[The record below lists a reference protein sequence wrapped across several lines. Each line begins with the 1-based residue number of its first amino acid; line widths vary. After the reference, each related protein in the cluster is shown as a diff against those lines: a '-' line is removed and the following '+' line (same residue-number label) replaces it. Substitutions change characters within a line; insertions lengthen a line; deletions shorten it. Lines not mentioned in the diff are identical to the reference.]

1 MAPLE
6 SDGEMSDS
14 QQLAPP
20 RILIVE
26 DDAEMVELMQNMLA
40 LVRCEVRVAH
50 SGEQALSLLHEE
62 AGTGREIDL
71 VLLDIMVPG
80 MDGYEVIA
88 RVKADP
94 ALRNTSIIM
103 TTALD
108 SVNDKTLGL
117 GLGADDYLTK
127 PFDPQELLARIDA
140 VMRIRRSEQALRRRN
155 QELSALIEINRMV
168 TSSLELGEVL
178 EATIQGIRE
187 ILHVEAGSLV
197 MVDEET
203 GGLVLC
209 QSSNPER
216 GWITGRTIQPGE
228 GIVGYVVQSGECKL
242 VNNVERDPHF
252 LAEVDEE
259 IGFTARTILC
269 VPLTIRDRVVGAI
282 EVTNKIDGAF
292 TDQDQE
298 LLQAMAASVAVAL
311 DNANLYS
318 ELAEFAKEVERSQA
332 QLVQAEK
339 MAAIGRL
346 AASIAHEIN
355 NPLQSIHNSLHLSL
369 HKGLD
374 ADKRLQYLG
383 MAQSEVQ
390 RLIEIVQRML
400 DFYRPSRG
408 SAAPTDVNDIVEN
421 VLALASK
428 RLQHGHVCVRT
439 QLSPDLALVPVV
451 SDQITQVFLN
461 IVINAI
467 EAMPSGGELQVETML
482 SDDGE
487 WVLVCFRDTGVG
499 MSSEQVANL
508 FEPFYTTK
516 SNGTGLGLAISYG
529 IVERHDGVIEV
540 SSQSDEGA
548 TFVVK
553 LPVCERKSESEA
565 EGGVASE
572 TVRTLDVRPM
582 DSERER

>member
-1 MAPLE
+1 MN
-6 SDGEMSDS
+6 DS
-14 QQLAPP
+14 QQMASPH
-20 RILIVE
+20 ILIVE

-40 LVRCEVRVAH
+40 LVHCQVQAAY
-50 SGEQALSLLHEE
+50 SGEEALSLLRLE
-62 AGTGREIDL
+62 AAAGREIDL

-94 ALRNTSIIM
+94 VLRNTSIIM

-108 SVNDKTLGL
+108 SISDKTLGL

-168 TSSLELGEVL
+168 TSSLEFDEVL
-178 EATIQGIRE
+178 ETTIQGIRE
-187 ILHVEAGSLV
+187 ILHVETGSLV
-197 MVDEET
+197 LVDEEI
-203 GGLVLC
+203 GGLIFRKTF
-209 QSSNPER
+209 SPEQ
-216 GWITGRTIQPGE
+216 GWITGRTIQPEE
-228 GIVGYVVQSGECKL
+228 GIVGYVVQSGEPKL

-252 LAEVDEE
+252 SAKVDEE
-259 IGFTARTILC
+259 TGFISHTILC
-269 VPLTIRDRVVGAI
+269 VPLRIRDRVIGAI
-282 EVTNKIDGAF
+282 EVTNKLDGVF
-292 TDQDQE
+292 TEQDLE
-298 LLQAMAASVAVAL
+298 LLQAMAASVAVAV
-311 DNANLYS
+311 DNASLYS
-318 ELAEFAKEVERSQA
+318 ELADFAKELERSQA

-355 NPLQSIHNSLHLSL
+355 NPLQAIHNSLHLSL
-369 HKGLD
+369 HERLGD
-374 ADKRLQYLG
+374 DKRLQYLN
-383 MAQSEVQ
+383 MAQTEVQ

-408 SAAPTDVNDIVEN
+408 GVAPADVNSVVEN
-421 VLALASK
+421 VLALAHK
-428 RLQHGHVCVRT
+428 RLQHGGVRVHT
-439 QLSPDLALVPVV
+439 HLSPDLPFVPVV

-467 EAMPSGGELQVETML
+467 EAMPSGGDLRLETML
-482 SDDGE
+482 SEDGE
-487 WVLVCFRDTGVG
+487 WVQVYFRDTGAG
-499 MSSEQVANL
+499 MSAEQITNL

-516 SNGTGLGLAISYG
+516 LDGTGLGLAISYG
-529 IVERHDGVIEV
+529 IIERHGGTIEV
-540 SSQSDEGA
+540 SSQPGQGA

-553 LPVCERKSESEA
+553 LPVHRVETES
-565 EGGVASE
+565 GL
-572 TVRTLDVRPM
+572 TLEPATQ
-582 DSERER
+582 

>member
-1 MAPLE
+1 MN
-6 SDGEMSDS
+6 DS
-14 QQLAPP
+14 QQLGTP

-40 LVRCEVRVAH
+40 LVRCQVQVAH
-50 SGEQALSLLHEE
+50 SGEEALSLLRRE
-62 AGTGREIDL
+62 AAAGREIDL

-80 MDGYEVIA
+80 MDGYEVVA
-88 RVKADP
+88 RVKADSV
-94 ALRNTSIIM
+94 LRNTSIIM

-108 SVNDKTLGL
+108 SISNKTLGL

-178 EATIQGIRE
+178 GATIQGIRE

-197 MVDEET
+197 MADEET
-203 GGLVLC
+203 GGLILC
-209 QSSNPER
+209 KAFSPER
-216 GWITGRTIQPGE
+216 GWITGRTIEPGE
-228 GIVGYVVQSGECKL
+228 GIVGYVVQSGESRL
-242 VNNVERDPHF
+242 VNNVERDPYF

-259 IGFTARTILC
+259 MGFTSRTILC
-269 VPLTIRDRVVGAI
+269 VPLRIHDRVIGAI
-282 EVTNKIDGAF
+282 EVINKLDGAF
-292 TDQDQE
+292 TEQDLE
-298 LLQAMAASVAVAL
+298 LLQAMAASVAVAV

-318 ELAEFAKEVERSQA
+318 ELADFAGALERSQA

-346 AASIAHEIN
+346 AASMAHEIN
-355 NPLQSIHNSLHLSL
+355 NPLQAIHNSLHLSL
-369 HKGLD
+369 HEGLGD
-374 ADKRLQYLG
+374 DKRLQYLS
-383 MAQSEVQ
+383 MAQAEVQ

-408 SAAPTDVNDIVEN
+408 GVVPTDVNSVVEN
-421 VLALASK
+421 VLALARK
-428 RLQHGHVCVRT
+428 RLQHGHVRVHT
-439 QLSPDLALVPVV
+439 DLSPDLPLVPMV

-461 IVINAI
+461 IVINAVD
-467 EAMPSGGELQVETML
+467 AMPSGGDLRLETML
-482 SDDGE
+482 SEDSE
-487 WVLVCFRDTGVG
+487 WVLIYCYDTGPG
-499 MSSEQVANL
+499 MSSEQIANL

-516 SNGTGLGLAISYG
+516 PDGTGLGLAISYG
-529 IVERHDGVIEV
+529 IVERHGGVIEV
-540 SSQSDEGA
+540 SNQPGEGV

-553 LPVCERKSESEA
+553 LPLHWAGAESGMTFEH
-565 EGGVASE
+565 
-572 TVRTLDVRPM
+572 TT
-582 DSERER
+582 

>member
-1 MAPLE
+1 MN
-6 SDGEMSDS
+6 DG
-14 QQLAPP
+14 QQFATP

-40 LVRCEVRVAH
+40 LVRCEVQVAY
-50 SGEQALSLLHEE
+50 SGEEALSLLHQE
-62 AGTGREIDL
+62 AAARREIDL
-71 VLLDIMVPG
+71 VLLDIMVPE

-94 ALRNTSIIM
+94 VLRNTSIIM

-108 SVNDKTLGL
+108 SVSDKTLGL

-197 MVDEET
+197 MLDEET

-209 QSSNPER
+209 KAFSPER
-216 GWITGRTIQPGE
+216 GWITGRTIEPGE
-228 GIVGYVVQSGECKL
+228 GIVGYVVQSGEPKL

-259 IGFTARTILC
+259 MGFTSRTILC
-269 VPLTIRDRVVGAI
+269 VPLRIRGRVIGAI
-282 EVTNKIDGAF
+282 AVINKLDGTF
-292 TDQDQE
+292 TEQDLE

-318 ELAEFAKEVERSQA
+318 ELAEFAKELERSQA

-355 NPLQSIHNSLHLSL
+355 NPLQSIHNSLHLGL
-369 HKGLD
+369 HERLSG
-374 ADKRLQYLG
+374 DKRLQYLS

-408 SAAPTDVNDIVEN
+408 SVAPTDVNSIVEN
-421 VLALASK
+421 VLALARK
-428 RLQHGHVCVRT
+428 RLQHGNVRVHT
-439 QLSPDLALVPVV
+439 HMSSDLSLVPVV

-467 EAMPSGGELQVETML
+467 EAMPSGGDLRLETML
-482 SDDGE
+482 SEDGE
-487 WVLVCFRDTGVG
+487 WILVSFHDTGPG
-499 MSSEQVANL
+499 MSSEQVVNL

-516 SNGTGLGLAISYG
+516 SDGTGLGLAISYG
-529 IVERHDGVIEV
+529 IVERHGGVIEV
-540 SSQSDEGA
+540 SSQPGQGA

-553 LPVCERKSESEA
+553 LPVYQVETDGDRASES
-565 EGGVASE
+565 V
-572 TVRTLDVRPM
+572 TQ
-582 DSERER
+582 